1 MPNTCWNCKHNILKL
16 KVLVP
21 HDRTIREYVHR
32 TGDFQSEIVAVVKE
46 KHGQYAVSFRSGS
59 DVRLLSFKM
68 LHICKL
74 KLEENKQ
81 HCANFTLNEEHSYIS
96 NIIYSK
102 QPTPELNK
110 KEPVAL
116 TTTCASALDEE
127 ECQLTC
133 YQ

>member
-1 MPNTCWNCKHNILKL
+1 MPNTCWDCKHNILKL

-46 KHGQYAVSFRSGS
+46 KHGQYTVWFRSGS
-59 DVRLLSFKM
+59 DVRLLTFKM

-81 HCANFTLNEEHSYIS
+81 QCAHFTLNGEHSYIS

-102 QPTPELNK
+102 QPMPELNK
-110 KEPVAL
+110 KEPIVLTSACAPAL
-116 TTTCASALDEE
+116 AAEE
-127 ECQLTC
+127 SQLTC